1 MAKHNAST
9 VSQTPS
15 SVTSLAAMASS
26 IVAPM
31 IAGTSASPALQ
42 NISSSEAKYNGLRS
56 SRNIVV
62 SNARPSGYVVDMGF
76 ISVSSDS
83 VLVLAFCG
91 LLLCGDLLEP
101 GSSGGGVTMGRRR
114 CLVCVTAEQGL
125 WSYGP
130 KSGADQ
136 PS

>member
-26 IVAPM
+26 IDAPM

-42 NISSSEAKYNGLRS
+42 TIRSSEAKHSGLRS

-62 SNARPSGYVVDMGF
+62 TNARPSGYVVDIG
-76 ISVSSDS
+76 IIAVSSQ
-83 VLVLAFCG
+83 
-91 LLLCGDLLEP
+91 LLGGVGPETGP
-101 GSSGGGVTMGRRR
+101 EAPRHQQATGGGG
-114 CLVCVTAEQGL
+114 
-125 WSYGP
+125 
-130 KSGADQ
+130 
-136 PS
+136 